1 MTQRPRRTF
10 TTEQKAEA
18 VKIVQQ
24 SGKSVNQVAR
34 ELDLTPSALRKWI
47 KQAQI
52 DQHPIPGGPLTSA
65 ERQELNQLRRDL
77 KRVQMERDFL
87 KNHLHASACPNRLE
101 TQKDL
106 TGDED
111 GTPILVELQLLL

>member
-18 VKIVQQ
+18 VKIVHQ

-52 DQHPIPGGPLTSA
+52 DQHPVSGGPLTSA

-87 KNHLHASACPNRLE
+87 KKAATFFAQESSDPMS
-101 TQKDL
+101 
-106 TGDED
+106 
-111 GTPILVELQLLL
+111 